1 MNTNKKNS
9 RSGGTGRR
17 SRSRSNNNGSST
29 TTTGTGTATTTT
41 TTAMERKEIER
52 NRRLHMK
59 SLCLKLASLIPKE
72 HCSSNSKDAMTQL
85 GCLDEATAYIRKLKA
100 RVEELQRNRSSA
112 QLLLTKKRG
121 EDYDGAAVRTTSSG
135 TGTAT
140 ATAGSSSEEEAA
152 AGAAEE
158 EPAAVVEVRHSHDG
172 SSLEVVLI
180 SSVRRPFKLHQV
192 VTVLEEEGA
201 EIISANLSVDGRRM
215 FHTIHSRAFSSRIGI
230 DVSRVSERLRALV

>member
-1 MNTNKKNS
+1 MNTNNKTNS
-9 RSGGTGRR
+9 RSGGGTTGRR
-17 SRSRSNNNGSST
+17 SRSRSNSNNAS
-29 TTTGTGTATTTT
+29 TGTATTTT
-41 TTAMERKEIER
+41 AAAAAAMERKEIER

-72 HCSSNSKDAMTQL
+72 EHCSSKDAMTQL
-85 GCLDEATAYIRKLKA
+85 GCLDDAAAYIRKLKA
-100 RVEELQRNRSSA
+100 RVDELQRA
-112 QLLLTKKRG
+112 QLSLSNKRG
-121 EDYDGAAVRTTSSG
+121 EDYDGAVRTTTSSSG
-135 TGTAT
+135 TAT
-140 ATAGSSSEEEAA
+140 GLSSSEAA
-152 AGAAEE
+152 AGVAA

-192 VTVLEEEGA
+192 ATVLEEEGA
-201 EIISANLSVDGRRM
+201 EIISANVSVDGRRM

>member
-1 MNTNKKNS
+1 
-9 RSGGTGRR
+9 
-17 SRSRSNNNGSST
+17 
-29 TTTGTGTATTTT
+29 
-41 TTAMERKEIER
+41 
-52 NRRLHMK
+52 
-59 SLCLKLASLIPKE
+59 
-72 HCSSNSKDAMTQL
+72 MTQL

-121 EDYDGAAVRTTSSG
+121 EDYDGAVRTTSSG

-140 ATAGSSSEEEAA
+140 ATGSSSEEEAA
-152 AGAAEE
+152 ASGAAE
-158 EPAAVVEVRHSHDG
+158 EPAAVVEVWHSHDG

-215 FHTIHSRAFSSRIGI
+215 FHTIHSRVHTSH
-230 DVSRVSERLRALV
+230 

>member
-1 MNTNKKNS
+1 M
-9 RSGGTGRR
+9 
-17 SRSRSNNNGSST
+17 
-29 TTTGTGTATTTT
+29 AAAAPAATTT

-72 HCSSNSKDAMTQL
+72 HCSNSKDAMTQL

-112 QLLLTKKRG
+112 QLLLSNKRG
-121 EDYDGAAVRTTSSG
+121 EDYDGAVRTTSPG

-140 ATAGSSSEEEAA
+140 ATGSSSEEEAA
-152 AGAAEE
+152 ASGAAE
-158 EPAAVVEVRHSHDG
+158 EPAAVVEVWHSHDG

-201 EIISANLSVDGRRM
+201 EIISVNLSVDGRRM
-215 FHTIHSRAFSSRIGI
+215 FHTIHSRVHTSH
-230 DVSRVSERLRALV
+230 